1 MANVGDT
8 LVGRYRLDARIGAG
22 GFATVFSA
30 RDLRLDRD
38 VAVKVLSPSH
48 VSDPLVVARFDR
60 EARALAAFSHPNV
73 VAIHDV
79 EPAEPMVGAET
90 FLVMDLCEGGSLATR
105 LAETGSSRLAPDALV
120 PILLDVAAGLDALH
134 AAGMVHRDVKPSNVL
149 LSGDRALIADLGI
162 AAAAAGELTGSGDAI
177 GTLAYLAP
185 EQLAGA
191 QATTATDVYAFG
203 SVVFVGLTGRLPRT
217 AGSVAEL
224 VAASSQVPPPVSSLV
239 ADLGNMFDWPVAS
252 ALAHDPADRPT
263 VQQLAWRLERGLERW
278 QEIAA
283 IMRTRLAPAPV
294 GIAVSVGSA
303 ATAPSAGASA
313 GQPSRMPSQPSPD
326 DPTVID
332 PGLPTTKPL
341 VGMAMPATQMAG
353 KAGEELASS
362 SARRGGADRPW
373 LVAGGLAVALVVA
386 AVLAL
391 ALLNGGGDARPGG
404 IAVEPSVVP
413 ATTGPRASATAAA
426 PYPSAPSPSTTFGT
440 PTRTGPY
447 AVALEASRE
456 MQAAIEAARG
466 RAGLNGHEAKDLEG
480 SLDRFD
486 RALDDRDAEA
496 ARSIAEAMA
505 DAVEELVD
513 GNEVS
518 AEAGQRLQ
526 SAVVDVVD
534 AADALPE

>member
-38 VAVKVLSPSH
+38 VAVKVLSSSH

-79 EPAEPMVGAET
+79 EPAEPIVGAET
-90 FLVMDLCEGGSLATR
+90 FLVMDLCEGGSLAAR
-105 LAETGSSRLAPDALV
+105 LAETGSGGLAPDALV
-120 PILLDVAAGLDALH
+120 PILLDIAAGLDALH

-149 LSGDRALIADLGI
+149 LSGGRALIADLGI
-162 AAAAAGELTGSGDAI
+162 AVAAPGELTGSGDAI

-203 SVVFVGLTGRLPRT
+203 SVVFVGLTGRLPRA

-224 VAASSQVPPPVSSLV
+224 VAASSQVPPPVSSLA

-252 ALAHDPADRPT
+252 ALAHDPGDRPT
-263 VQQLAWRLERGLERW
+263 VQQFAWRLERGLERW

-283 IMRTRLAPAPV
+283 ITRTRLAAAPV
-294 GIAVSVGSA
+294 GIAASVGSA
-303 ATAPSAGASA
+303 AAAPRARVITE
-313 GQPSRMPSQPSPD
+313 QPVRTSSQPSPD

-332 PGLPTTKPL
+332 HGLPTTKPL
-341 VGMAMPATQMAG
+341 VGLAMPATHAAG
-353 KAGEELASS
+353 EGAEELASS
-362 SARRGGADRPW
+362 GARPRGADRRW
-373 LVAGGLAVALVVA
+373 LAAGGLAVAFVA
-386 AVLAL
+386 ISVLAL
-391 ALLNGGGDARPGG
+391 ALLNGGRVERPGG
-404 IAVEPSVVP
+404 IAIEPSVVP
-413 ATTGPRASATAAA
+413 GTTRPSATATAA
-426 PYPSAPSPSTTFGT
+426 APSPSTTPGP
-440 PTRTGPY
+440 PTGTGPY

-456 MQAAIEAARG
+456 MRDAIEAARG

-480 SLDRFD
+480 SLDRLD
-486 RALDDRDAEA
+486 RALGDRNAEA
-496 ARSIAEAMA
+496 AQSIAEAMA
-505 DAVEELVD
+505 DAVDELVD

-526 SAVVDVVD
+526 SAVAEIGD
-534 AADALPE
+534 AVDALPE